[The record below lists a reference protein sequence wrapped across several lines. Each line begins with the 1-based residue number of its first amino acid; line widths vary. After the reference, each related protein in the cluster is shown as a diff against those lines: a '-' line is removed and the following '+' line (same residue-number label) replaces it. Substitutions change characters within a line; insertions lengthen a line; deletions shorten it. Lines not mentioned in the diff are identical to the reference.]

1 MRSSASLRTWGP
13 SLRYA
18 LPVIIAALGLAWTA
32 WRSDSASEPQAAVE
46 VTTLK
51 PVIEELAAG
60 ERPVEVAYGVPTPRT
75 IGLWRPFWPPAR

>member
-1 MRSSASLRTWGP
+1 MRSPASLRTWGP

-18 LPVIIAALGLAWTA
+18 IPVIIAAVALAWTA
-32 WRSDSASEPQAAVE
+32 WRSDSAVEPAAAVE

-51 PVIEELAAG
+51 PVIDDVAAG